1 MTSSSLLKGVAFITG
16 AASGIGKA
24 TAYSLARH
32 GITKLAIT
40 DINLAAAE
48 KTASTLKSDL
58 GGHIHVLPLKLDVTN
73 EQAVAET
80 VSTIV
85 KEFGRIDV
93 AVNNAGVGGPA
104 VPSADHPYEEW
115 KKTLD
120 IDLNGVWLTS
130 REEIRQML
138 KQEPLVP
145 SSPRHPRG
153 TIVNIASMYGIV
165 ATNLNTPVVSYTA
178 AKHGVVG
185 LTKADA
191 VAYAPR
197 GIKINALCPGY
208 VLTPLMQ
215 EHMKGEMMQKELE
228 KTPMGRMATMEEMG
242 DHVVMLASPLG
253 SFMCGAALVADG
265 GFTVQ

>member
-40 DINLAAAE
+40 DINLTAAE

-58 GGHIHVLPLKLDVTN
+58 GGHIDVLPLKLDVTN

-93 AVNNAGVGGPA
+93 AVNNAGIGGPA
-104 VPSADHPYEEW
+104 VPSADHPYEDW

-138 KQEPLVP
+138 KQEHLVP
-145 SSPRHPRG
+145 NSPRHPRG
-153 TIVNIASMYGIV
+153 TIINIASMYGIV

-215 EHMKGEMMQKELE
+215 EHMKDETMQKELE

-265 GFTVQ
+265 GFTIQ